1 MFILENLKFNLLFL
15 SSRTYRVTNFGFW
28 TKKERK
34 EGREKV
40 SRRPKNRRKRMRTA
54 ASTKEGAPYAAR
66 FNVLVLNGRHPAS
79 PGGSRASAV
88 ETSCSLARSLLRVS
102 RSLSPYEGRGRG
114 RRETSNEWEYRANIP
129 RYITKRNVWFS
140 FLSRIA
146 TFFPSLIS
154 PLLFPRIFS
163 GVFTRV
169 LNTIFQESVLF
180 NLDEGPKICWEI
192 IQSLEKRIR
201 SECISGRTRRR
212 EMLNINS

>member
-154 PLLFPRIFS
+154 RLLFPRIFS

-180 NLDEGPKICWEI
+180 NLDPRYV
-192 IQSLEKRIR
+192 EK
-201 SECISGRTRRR
+201 
-212 EMLNINS
+212 